1 MGQALAQWHL
11 ADVPGQQSATGKAER
26 THTGP
31 APGCGTRATG
41 PSCAGGAQQPHWR
54 PHSVPTAPF
63 QPGAP
68 QVSPDRSLLSRK
80 HYSAH
85 ITRAASRTTEGRRP
99 PQEAQPSSRGDRA
112 QTRLGQRPWCGRN
125 DESGDLRGTMS
136 TTGSKGTWWEGA
148 GPGP

>member
-80 HYSAH
+80 TTLHTSPERLYARQKGGGPPRKHSH
-85 ITRAASRTTEGRRP
+85 RAEGTGRRP
-99 PQEAQPSSRGDRA
+99 
-112 QTRLGQRPWCGRN
+112 
-125 DESGDLRGTMS
+125 
-136 TTGSKGTWWEGA
+136 GSASVPGA
-148 GPGP
+148 GGMMNLVT